1 MFRNLEMH
9 LLLMFLLHF
18 RKGRINVLMLY
29 FHRYIR
35 LTPLL
40 GVSILFSISLLK
52 FFGNGP
58 LWPSTLDSL
67 SQKCERNWWTT
78 LLYIQNYVNPKDI
91 VSISALF
98 RHSIVFNIV
107 IFLLFTSVSHIL
119 GIYPSTCNSS
129 LFHLS

>member
-1 MFRNLEMH
+1 
-9 LLLMFLLHF
+9 MFLLYL

-40 GVSILFSISLLK
+40 SVSILFSISLLK

-58 LWPSTLDSL
+58 LWPSTLDGQ
-67 SQKCERNWWTT
+67 SQICERKWWTT
-78 LLYIQNYVNPKDI
+78 LLYIQNYVNPKEI
-91 VSISALF
+91 VSIPALF
-98 RHSIVFNIV
+98 RHSILFNIV